1 MLSKAFFHRL
11 PKNPRGNSYR
21 FILLNSLLKSITHD
35 LSSVRSLILGGGGSA
50 TIKVFLSDL
59 KTGCCSSTVQVRLL
73 CYWEARNVQRG
84 EELMGVDMLLLNYQR
99 REYTN
104 GVYAT
109 ALMVAKAGSSDRPA
123 IPGLNSPPFLP
134 VELCREAMVHN

>member
-1 MLSKAFFHRL
+1 M
-11 PKNPRGNSYR
+11 
-21 FILLNSLLKSITHD
+21 
-35 LSSVRSLILGGGGSA
+35 RSLILGGGGIA

-84 EELMGVDMLLLNYQR
+84 EELMGVDMLLLNYQVCSVPPLEFIYIFNVSVVFTPYKR